1 LRGSVVGIQTVEQAW
16 RETLHAVSFKAVIIP
31 LLSKNKVADR
41 QRIDSGKSHA
51 FQNLDKWI
59 EEKAMSLG
67 AKVLWSEGLTLGPQ
81 HFQRQDLYHE
91 TRLLRMASALNPN
104 FWGVRHLEWNGEGLG
119 HDLLE
124 VQAMSLIFQDGE
136 VYDAPATDLLPL
148 SVDLGQLPQD
158 TNTFT
163 IYAALP
169 TIRPHGANA
178 EEGGRYALAES
189 EASDL
194 FSDAMPIDVPFLKK
208 RVRLLSHLEPREGH
222 VSFPVLRIHRDP
234 RGGFDVDPTFLPPC
248 MAIGAARPL
257 QQLLDSLMSALSTKI
272 ASLRA
277 AHRKTNAST
286 FEVHA
291 GDISSWWM
299 LNIISTANASLQ
311 HCARSRV
318 QHPEQLYEKLLA
330 LAGGLMT
337 FSDRYA
343 TSDLPAYTH
352 ADPGVTFAQ
361 LDALIRDLVDTVISA
376 KYFSIPLIA
385 EDHRRTHFKG
395 TLDASKLT
403 PETQLCLAVSADMP
417 ALELVSAV
425 PIRFKIGSPDDIE
438 RIVVSALPGIT
449 LTHMPQV
456 PAAVPVRPD
465 TYYFSLST
473 RNGLYE
479 NALKAQA
486 IAIYVPDGMR
496 ELKIELIAFTQ

>member
-1 LRGSVVGIQTVEQAW
+1 
-16 RETLHAVSFKAVIIP
+16 
-31 LLSKNKVADR
+31 
-41 QRIDSGKSHA
+41 
-51 FQNLDKWI
+51 
-59 EEKAMSLG
+59 MSLG
-67 AKVLWSEGLTLGPQ
+67 AKILWSEGLTLGPQ

-104 FWGVRHLEWNGEGLG
+104 FWGARLLQWNTDALG
-119 HDLLE
+119 HNLLE
-124 VQAMSLIFQDGE
+124 AQAMSLIFQDGE
-136 VYDAPATDLLPL
+136 VYEAPETDLLPVP
-148 SVDLGQLPQD
+148 VDLTQLPQE

-163 IYAALP
+163 MYAALP
-169 TIRPHGANA
+169 TMRPHGANA

-189 EASDL
+189 ETSDL
-194 FSDAMPIDVPFLKK
+194 FSDAVPIDVPFLKK
-208 RVRLLSHLEPREGH
+208 RVRLLSHAEPRDGH

-234 RGGFDVDPTFLPPC
+234 RGGFEVDPTFVPPC
-248 MAIGAARPL
+248 VAISAARPL
-257 QQLLDSLMSALSTKI
+257 QQLLDGLMSALTAKTVALHTS
-272 ASLRA
+272 
-277 AHRKTNAST
+277 HRKTNAST

-291 GDISSWWM
+291 GDITSWWM

-318 QHPEQLYEKLLA
+318 QHPEALYEKLLA

-343 TSDLPAYTH
+343 TSDLPAYDH

-361 LDALIRDLVDTVISA
+361 LDAVIRDLVDTVISA
-376 KYFSIPLIA
+376 RYFTIPLIA
-385 EDHRRTHFKG
+385 EDSRRTHFRG
-395 TLDASKLT
+395 ALDASKLT
-403 PETQLCLAVSADMP
+403 PDTQLCLAVSADMP

-438 RIVVSALPGIT
+438 RIVASALPGIA

-465 TYYFSLST
+465 AYYFSVST

-479 NALKAQA
+479 NALKAEA
-486 IAIYVPDGMR
+486 IAIYAPAGMC
-496 ELKIELIAFTQ
+496 ELNIELIAFTQ

>member
-1 LRGSVVGIQTVEQAW
+1 
-16 RETLHAVSFKAVIIP
+16 
-31 LLSKNKVADR
+31 
-41 QRIDSGKSHA
+41 
-51 FQNLDKWI
+51 
-59 EEKAMSLG
+59 MSLG
-67 AKVLWSEGLTLGPQ
+67 AKILWSEGLTLGPQ

-91 TRLLRMASALNPN
+91 TRLLRMASALNPH
-104 FWGVRHLEWNGEGLG
+104 FWGVRQLQWNMDALG

-124 VQAMSLIFQDGE
+124 AQAMSLIFQDGE
-136 VYDAPATDLLPL
+136 VYEAPATDLLPVP
-148 SVDLGQLPQD
+148 VDLTRLPQD

-163 IYAALP
+163 IHAALP

-178 EEGGRYALAES
+178 EEGGRYALAEC
-189 EASDL
+189 ETADL
-194 FSDAMPIDVPFLKK
+194 FSDAVPIDVPFLKK
-208 RVRLLSHLEPREGH
+208 RVRLLTQAEPRDGH
-222 VSFPVLRIHRDP
+222 VGFPVLRIHRDP
-234 RGGFDVDPTFLPPC
+234 RGGFDVDPAFVPPC
-248 MAIGAARPL
+248 VAIGAARPL
-257 QQLLDSLMSALSTKI
+257 QQLLDGLMSALTAKI
-272 ASLRA
+272 VSLHN

-291 GDISSWWM
+291 GDITSWWM

-311 HCARSRV
+311 HYARSRV
-318 QHPEQLYEKLLA
+318 QHPEDLYEKLLA

-343 TSDLPAYTH
+343 TVDLPAYVH

-361 LDALIRDLVDTVISA
+361 LDAVIRELVDTVISA
-376 KYFSIPLIA
+376 RYFTIPLVA
-385 EDHRRTHFKG
+385 EDHRRTHYRG
-395 TLDASKLT
+395 ALDPSKLT

-417 ALELVSAV
+417 ALELVAAV
-425 PIRFKIGSPDDIE
+425 PVRFKIGSPDDIE
-438 RIVVSALPGIT
+438 RIVASALPGIT

-465 TYYFSLST
+465 TYYFLLST

-486 IAIYVPDGMR
+486 IAIYAPAGML

>member
-1 LRGSVVGIQTVEQAW
+1 
-16 RETLHAVSFKAVIIP
+16 
-31 LLSKNKVADR
+31 
-41 QRIDSGKSHA
+41 
-51 FQNLDKWI
+51 
-59 EEKAMSLG
+59 MSLG
-67 AKVLWSEGLTLGPQ
+67 AKILWSEGLTLGPQ

-104 FWGVRHLEWNGEGLG
+104 FWGARLLEWNMDALG
-119 HDLLE
+119 HNLLE
-124 VQAMSLIFQDGE
+124 AQAMSLIFPDGE
-136 VYDAPATDLLPL
+136 VYEAPATDLLP
-148 SVDLGQLPQD
+148 VPIDLTQLRQD
-158 TNTFT
+158 INTFT
-163 IYAALP
+163 LYAALP
-169 TIRPHGANA
+169 TMRPHGANA

-189 EASDL
+189 ETSDL
-194 FSDAMPIDVPFLKK
+194 FSDAVPIDVPFLKK
-208 RVRLLSHLEPREGH
+208 RVRLLSHTEPRDGH

-234 RGGFDVDPTFLPPC
+234 RGGFEVDPTFVPPC
-248 MAIGAARPL
+248 VAISAARPL
-257 QQLLDSLMSALSTKI
+257 QQLLDGLMSALTAKI
-272 ASLRA
+272 VSLHA

-291 GDISSWWM
+291 GDITSWWM

-318 QHPEQLYEKLLA
+318 QHPEALYEKLLA

-343 TSDLPAYTH
+343 TADLPAYDH

-361 LDALIRDLVDTVISA
+361 LDAVIRDLVDTVISA
-376 KYFSIPLIA
+376 RYFTIPLIA
-385 EDHRRTHFKG
+385 EDSRRTHFRG
-395 TLDASKLT
+395 ALDPTKLAQD
-403 PETQLCLAVSADMP
+403 TQLCLAVSADMP

-438 RIVVSALPGIT
+438 RIVASALPGIA

-465 TYYFSLST
+465 TYYFSVST

-479 NALKAQA
+479 NALKAEA
-486 IAIYVPDGMR
+486 IAIYAPSGMR
-496 ELKIELIAFTQ
+496 ELNIELIAFTQ